1 MSEIDNEKYIAIKK
15 TDWII
20 ILVLILLPLLIKA
33 IYAFVPQKDVY
44 FQIKYYANNKEIIE
58 NVEPEKTKT
67 IIIPGKMGNMIFCAH
82 GVKELSPGAADL
94 IKVELYYVEVPCGLG
109 LRYLFLYNDLRNVL
123 EGLVIFLDDFSSSC

>member
-1 MSEIDNEKYIAIKK
+1 MSEIDNEKYIALKN

-67 IIIPGKMGNMIFCAH
+67 FIIPGKMGNMILEFDQD
-82 GVKELSPGAADL
+82 KGARVASSTCPCQICVNSGWSKNDALVCVPNAVL
-94 IKVELYYVEVPCGLG
+94 IKAINSNKDTSVDAVT
-109 LRYLFLYNDLRNVL
+109 R
-123 EGLVIFLDDFSSSC
+123 

>member
-1 MSEIDNEKYIAIKK
+1 MSEIDNEKYISIKK

-67 IIIPGKMGNMIFCAH
+67 IIIQGKMGNMILEFDQD
-82 GVKELSPGAADL
+82 KGARVASSTCPCQVCVNSGWSKNDALVCVPNAVL
-94 IKVELYYVEVPCGLG
+94 IKAINSNKDNSVDAVT
-109 LRYLFLYNDLRNVL
+109 R
-123 EGLVIFLDDFSSSC
+123 